1 MKKYNVP
8 NYIRYKEDLKQS
20 IGRLNELHWEQYTRD
35 ELIIKFLP
43 LVENIARKFATSQQA
58 SGVLTINDLIQE
70 GAVGLASA
78 IDKIDWGVLR
88 ASEDID
94 KTLKSFLSKRIKGN
108 IRRSI
113 DRCRGDIRIPEYKL
127 NEIRKNNGKDK
138 EMVAMFFNSIFLS
151 IDAPTKNEEEEM
163 IMQIAD
169 PSEPY
174 NIALLNV
181 YLMGLLKSHLNERE
195 YEVLRLSYGLDCE
208 KHSSKQIAEKLN
220 ITVDTA
226 NIRVSQIKKDAID
239 KLIENVDAS
248 QVLDYL

>member
-1 MKKYNVP
+1 
-8 NYIRYKEDLKQS
+8 
-20 IGRLNELHWEQYTRD
+20 
-35 ELIIKFLP
+35 
-43 LVENIARKFATSQQA
+43 
-58 SGVLTINDLIQE
+58 
-70 GAVGLASA
+70 
-78 IDKIDWGVLR
+78 
-88 ASEDID
+88 
-94 KTLKSFLSKRIKGN
+94 
-108 IRRSI
+108 
-113 DRCRGDIRIPEYKL
+113 
-127 NEIRKNNGKDK
+127 
-138 EMVAMFFNSIFLS
+138 
-151 IDAPTKNEEEEM
+151 
-163 IMQIAD
+163 MQIAD